1 MPQIDGGQL
10 LRNNEKVQEQQRALK
25 KIRKLSEWMKKA
37 RKDVLPCMRSQ
48 LCFFVYDQSQK
59 NDAQGQTEG
68 SKMDQIETN
77 K

>member
-10 LRNNEKVQEQQRALK
+10 LRNNEKVQEQNRGALK

-48 LCFFVYDQSQK
+48 LCLFVYD
-59 NDAQGQTEG
+59 
-68 SKMDQIETN
+68 
-77 K
+77 

>member
-48 LCFFVYDQSQK
+48 LCFFVYDQS
-59 NDAQGQTEG
+59 
-68 SKMDQIETN
+68 
-77 K
+77 